1 MQGVWLGSLDAVM
14 VPAQPCISSEFLS
27 DPLVFATFQIGRA
40 FTVTLILDYDAGN
53 LGSVKRACTE
63 VGLQAEFSAHPD
75 ALAQAER
82 IIFPGVGAAGSAM
95 RSLRERGLDT
105 ALKNAIAKGTPLLG
119 ICLGMQVS
127 LDYSEENDT
136 PTLGL
141 LGGRV
146 QRFKLNQPELKIPHM
161 GWNGVKVQQSHP
173 VLAGIEPGDEFYFVH
188 GYYPMPTAP
197 EHVLTLTEYEG
208 DFVSALG
215 KNNYIGTQ
223 FHPEKSGRVGLRLF
237 ENFARW
243 DGVWQGAASPAGGA
257 NAQ

>member
-1 MQGVWLGSLDAVM
+1 M

-27 DPLVFATFQIGRA
+27 YPLVFATFQIGRV

-53 LGSVKRACTE
+53 LGSVKRACSE

-161 GWNGVKVQQSHP
+161 GWNEVKVQQSHP

-197 EHVLTLTEYEG
+197 DHVLTLTEYEG

>member
-53 LGSVKRACTE
+53 LGSVKRACSE

-141 LGGRV
+141 LGCRV

-161 GWNGVKVQQSHP
+161 GWNEVKVQQSHP